1 MTSHASAADRRAEV
15 PVVWVAVGF
24 PNANGYRKTA
34 NAGGCQGTQ
43 ATTVA
48 AMAVY
53 LGIQT

>member
-53 LGIQT
+53 LGI